1 MESCFKT
8 YDVRGVV
15 PDELNPSIA
24 YRIARATIQILGA
37 KSVVVGHDIRLSG
50 RSLAEAIFRA
60 CKEEGAISTF
70 IGECGTEEVY
80 FANFHLNA
88 DAGIMITASHNPA
101 QYNGLKIVGKD
112 CVPLSSATIEE
123 IARRTDSIELD
134 SDDISGV
141 PDKEESLRQTYKSF
155 LLSQIKST
163 QLSSMKVVANPGNGG
178 AGAIIDLLRDSL
190 PFEFIVINSEP
201 DGTFPNGV
209 PNPLLPENRED
220 TGKAV
225 VENGASFGIA
235 WDGDFDRC
243 FFFDEKGSYVE
254 GYYVVSI
261 LAAFLLRQSPREA
274 VIYEPRLMWD
284 TVDTLTSLN
293 GKAKISQTGHA
304 FFKQAMRDNNAIYG
318 GEISAHHYFRSFR
331 YCDNGTLPWLIIGAI
346 LSETNCSL
354 SGLIHEHRE
363 RFPCCDEQNF
373 TIEEPLAA
381 ISKIERLYKGECKEI
396 DRTDGLSMSFEDW
409 RFNVRCSNTEP
420 LVRLN
425 LETRGNKT
433 LLKTKLQELRSILS
447 GFEA

>member
-1 MESCFKT
+1 LERCFKT

-15 PDELNPSIA
+15 PDELNPCIA
-24 YRIARATIQILGA
+24 YRIARATIQVLGA
-37 KSVVVGHDIRLSG
+37 KSVVIGHDIRVSG
-50 RSLAEAIFRA
+50 RLLAEAIFCA
-60 CKEEGAISTF
+60 CKDEGAISTF

-80 FANFHLNA
+80 FANFYLNA
-88 DAGIMITASHNPA
+88 DVGIMITASHNPE

-112 CVPLSSATIEE
+112 CVPLSRATIEE
-123 IARRTDSIELD
+123 IAHRTDTIELD
-134 SDDISGV
+134 SDDLSGV
-141 PDKEESLRQTYKSF
+141 PDKEESLRQSYKSF
-155 LLSQIKST
+155 LLSQIDTT

-178 AGAIIDLLRDSL
+178 AGAIIDLLRNSL
-190 PFEFIVINSEP
+190 PFEFVVINGEP

-209 PNPLLPENRED
+209 PNPLLPANRES

-225 VENGASFGIA
+225 VENGAHFGIA

-243 FFFDEKGSYVE
+243 FFFNEKGEYVE

-261 LAAFLLRQSPREA
+261 LAAFLLRQSPGET
-274 VIYEPRLMWD
+274 VVYEPRLLWD
-284 TVDTLTSLN
+284 TLDTLSLES
-293 GKAKISQTGHA
+293 GKAKISPTGHA
-304 FFKQAMRDNNAIYG
+304 FFKQAMRDSNAIYG

-346 LSETNCSL
+346 LSESNCSL
-354 SGLIHEHRE
+354 SSLIQEHRE

-373 TIEEPLAA
+373 TIEEPQAA
-381 ISKIERLYKGECKEI
+381 INKIELLYKGECEEI

-425 LETRGNKT
+425 LETRGNKH
-433 LLKTKLQELRSILS
+433 LLETKLRELRTILS
-447 GFEA
+447 EYEG